1 VPEAF
6 QRLTAVERGFNG
18 LLDFMLSLGIGPSY
32 CYQLQVRGRKSGR
45 IYSTPVN
52 LIERDGKRWLVAARG
67 RTQWTF
73 NAEAAGEI
81 TLKRGTKRTSY
92 GVRLTTPEERPLLLK
107 QYLEAFPSQVQ
118 RFFKVQAGAPVSA
131 FASVASEHPV
141 YELIARPS

>member
-6 QRLTAVERGFNG
+6 QQLSAIERGFNG
-18 LLDFMLSLGIGPSY
+18 LLDVLLSLGIGPSG

-45 IYSTPVN
+45 IYSTPVYV
-52 LIERDGKRWLVAARG
+52 IERDGKRWLVAPRG

-81 TLKRGTKRTSY
+81 TLKRGAKRTNY
-92 GVRLTTPEERPLLLK
+92 GIRATTPAERPVLLK
-107 QYLEAFPSQVQ
+107 QYLEAFASQVQ

-131 FASVASEHPV
+131 FAAVSGDHPV
-141 YELIARPS
+141 YELLPRAS